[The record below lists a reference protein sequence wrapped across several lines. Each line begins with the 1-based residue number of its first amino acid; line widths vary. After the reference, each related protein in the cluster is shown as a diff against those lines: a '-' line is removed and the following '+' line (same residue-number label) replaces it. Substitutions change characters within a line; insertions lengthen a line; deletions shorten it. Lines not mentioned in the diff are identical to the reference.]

1 MGAVMDEQTIM
12 LQLKDAHA
20 VLETQFKVQMNML
33 QQQTKDAMMYVES
46 AEEFADDEDAKMEK
60 MAEIEEESEAM
71 MEELMVSFEERKQAI
86 DAQAEAM
93 MEQLKNG
100 EDPAAMAPA
109 PAPKTRGVSM
119 PAKKGGGLFSCCMG
133 KKLCCVEL

>member
-33 QQQTKDAMMYVES
+33 EQQKKDAMMYVES

-60 MAEIEEESEAM
+60 MAEIEEESEAV
-71 MEELMVSFEERKQAI
+71 MEELMVSFEERKHAM

-100 EDPAAMAPA
+100 EDPAAT
-109 PAPKTRGVSM
+109 K
-119 PAKKGGGLFSCCMG
+119 
-133 KKLCCVEL
+133 E

>member
-46 AEEFADDEDAKMEK
+46 AEEFADDEDCFVQAKL
-60 MAEIEEESEAM
+60 AS
-71 MEELMVSFEERKQAI
+71 LQS
-86 DAQAEAM
+86 
-93 MEQLKNG
+93 L
-100 EDPAAMAPA
+100 
-109 PAPKTRGVSM
+109 
-119 PAKKGGGLFSCCMG
+119 
-133 KKLCCVEL
+133 

>member
-60 MAEIEEESEAM
+60 MAEIEEESEAV
-71 MEELMVSFEERKQAI
+71 MEELMVSKSGSR
-86 DAQAEAM
+86 
-93 MEQLKNG
+93 
-100 EDPAAMAPA
+100 
-109 PAPKTRGVSM
+109 R
-119 PAKKGGGLFSCCMG
+119 
-133 KKLCCVEL
+133 

>member
-1 MGAVMDEQTIM
+1 M

-20 VLETQFKVQMNML
+20 VLETQFKVQMNMIE
-33 QQQTKDAMMYVES
+33 QQKKDAMMYVES

-60 MAEIEEESEAM
+60 RIEIEEESEAM

-100 EDPAAMAPA
+100 EDPAAI
-109 PAPKTRGVSM
+109 K
-119 PAKKGGGLFSCCMG
+119 
-133 KKLCCVEL
+133 E